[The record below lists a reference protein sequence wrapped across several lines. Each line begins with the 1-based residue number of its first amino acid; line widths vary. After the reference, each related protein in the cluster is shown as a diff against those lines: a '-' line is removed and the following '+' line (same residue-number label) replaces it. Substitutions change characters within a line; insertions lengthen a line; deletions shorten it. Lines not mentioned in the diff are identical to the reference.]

1 MYAIY
6 KETSFY
12 AGTYNA
18 EQSRNV
24 AAFVTKAEAEE
35 VLAVLETPGSYR
47 FQHGEYAAPSYT
59 IKGCT
64 TKVYCNL
71 QYATANLLY
80 ELSY

>member
-1 MYAIY
+1 MYAIH

-12 AGTYNA
+12 AGTYSA

-24 AAFVTKAEAEE
+24 AAFDTKAEAEE
-35 VLAVLETPGSYR
+35 VLALLERPGSSILR
-47 FQHGEYAAPSYT
+47 HGEYAAPSYT

-71 QYATANLLY
+71 QFDTATLLY

>member
-18 EQSRNV
+18 EQSRNI
-24 AAFVTKAEAEE
+24 AAFITKAEAEA
-35 VLAVLETPGSYR
+35 VLSVLETPASYLLH
-47 FQHGEYAAPSYT
+47 HGEYAAPSYT

-64 TKVYCNL
+64 TKAYGNL
-71 QYATANLLY
+71 QSATATLLY